1 MFIGYHPQTTN
12 LYYEFSKANVQVFES
27 KKRRGCRLGHKGSFY
42 GKIEP
47 GIPKEHSNTDQFTCS
62 ASLYNGNKLHVIAD
76 TPAWAAK
83 FRFMSSH
90 ILPTLR
96 KNIQYFQYVKEV
108 TVTTKPINAREEK
121 IKKTSPRY
129 LSSEAK
135 SCLENMADALDNK
148 DLQQSLRRLAKRHKK
163 T

>member
-1 MFIGYHPQTTN
+1 MFKYLSRKKDGVADLVTKARFMGKLNQEFLKNIPTPIN
-12 LYYEFSKANVQVFES
+12 LHVQ
-27 KKRRGCRLGHKGSFY
+27 LAY
-42 GKIEP
+42 I
-47 GIPKEHSNTDQFTCS
+47 
-62 ASLYNGNKLHVIAD
+62 NGNKLHVIAD